1 MIELLILITLIT
13 LIMCFYSNFIA
24 KKLNLI
30 DVPNKS
36 KIHQNSVPITGG
48 LILFFST
55 AFTFIYQIYFEQEK
69 FFILNSY
76 LLLFFLIGIF
86 DDKFNLNAYIRITF
100 VLLISIFFIL
110 SQNDFIIEKIYFEI
124 LNSEFYFGKAKIFI
138 TLLCILLLYVAM
150 NMADGING
158 LIIFLS
164 IFSILVLKLIISSN
178 NLNILDISTILT
190 LLILSYFNFTN
201 KLFLGNSGTTLLAS
215 YLIFSTIEINY
226 YSQINVFSV
235 ISIFLIIGIDMV
247 RLIISRISSKKNP
260 FMRDQN
266 HFHYILLRKFDLLN
280 TNLIYLALSFM
291 PIIFSS
297 ILGISVLYFIFIS
310 VVFYFLI
317 IFKV

>member
-1 MIELLILITLIT
+1 MIELLIFITLIT

-36 KIHQNSVPITGG
+36 KIHQYSVPITGG

-55 AFTFIYQIYFEQEK
+55 AFTFIYQIYFGQEK
-69 FFILNSY
+69 FFIFNSY
-76 LLLFFLIGIF
+76 LLFFFLIGIF

-124 LNSEFYFGKAKIFI
+124 LSSEFYFGKAKIFI

-164 IFSILVLKLIISSN
+164 ILSILVLKLIISSN

-201 KLFLGNSGTTLLAS
+201 KLFLGNSGTTFLAS
-215 YLIFSTIEINY
+215 YLIFSTIDVNY

-247 RLIISRISSKKNP
+247 RLIFSRISSKRNP

-266 HFHYILLRKFDLLN
+266 HFHYILLRKFDLFK

-291 PIIFSS
+291 PIIISS

-310 VVFYFLI
+310 VVLYFLI
-317 IFKV
+317 IFKL